1 MRTRKA
7 RRNRPRK
14 ADSTCFAPSGNGQ
27 REPVRIWL
35 LAGIDYII
43 PHRHSLD
50 GSPVELFD
58 TSSPAFRPIAV
69 REAILSLAGQ
79 GETERG
85 AVFTRPEV
93 VSAILDLAEYVPTR
107 PLHEMQL
114 LEPSFGDGCF
124 LFPVVDRLLAS
135 ATAHGVSPYE
145 SARLAP
151 AIRAVE
157 IHPASFAS
165 TREGIHTRLL
175 AWGAAARDADTLCD
189 TWLVRDDFLLT
200 PLSGEFDFV
209 VGNPPYVRQERIP
222 GPLLNEYRRRFSTI
236 YDRADLYVPFIE
248 RGLRL
253 LRTGGRL
260 AFICANRWLKN
271 KYGRPL
277 RELVAEGYHLAH
289 YIDMEGTD
297 AFHSEVIT
305 YPSITIIERGK
316 GTVTR
321 VARRPE
327 VSEASL
333 SRLVGAMLNGGP
345 RTDAR
350 IEDLVGAVR
359 GGDPWLLDES
369 AQLSIVRRLEE
380 SFSTLEE
387 TGCKVGIGVA
397 TGADRV
403 FIGSLGELPVEPER
417 KLPLAMAKDLV
428 DGRVQWSG
436 KGVVN
441 PFEADGSLAR
451 LDRYP
456 RFRAWAEANE
466 ETIGGRHCAQKNPS
480 GWYRTIDRIWPEL
493 TTTPKLLIPDI
504 KGEPTVAFDEGRFY
518 PHHNLYH
525 VTSSTWDLRALATVL
540 RSSVAVLLVASYCIR
555 MAGGFLR
562 FQAQYLR
569 RMRIP
574 RWEAVPEDT
583 RLALI
588 EAAPGD
594 LEGIDKA
601 VFSLYGFSPTEAKL
615 VREFAQETRVK
626 RKTA

>member
-1 MRTRKA
+1 
-7 RRNRPRK
+7 
-14 ADSTCFAPSGNGQ
+14 
-27 REPVRIWL
+27 
-35 LAGIDYII
+35 
-43 PHRHSLD
+43 
-50 GSPVELFD
+50 VELFD
-58 TSSPAFRPIAV
+58 TSSPGFRPLAV
-69 REAILSLAGQ
+69 REAIRSLAGQ

-93 VSAILDLAEYVPTR
+93 VTAILDLAEYAPSR
-107 PLHEMQL
+107 PLHEMRL

-124 LFPVVDRLLAS
+124 LLPVVDRLLAS
-135 ATAHGVSPYE
+135 AAVHGVGPHEAS
-145 SARLAP
+145 RLAL

-157 IHPASFAS
+157 IHPASYTTA
-165 TREGIHTRLL
+165 RACILARLL
-175 AWGAAARDADTLCD
+175 AWGAKAQDADALCD
-189 TWLVRDDFLLT
+189 AWLIRDDFLLA
-200 PLSGEFDFV
+200 PVQGEFDFV

-222 GPLLNEYRRRFSTI
+222 GPLLTEYRRRFSTI

-253 LRTGGRL
+253 LRNGGRL

-277 RELVAEGYHLAH
+277 RELVAKGYHLAH

-297 AFHSEVIT
+297 AFRSEVIT
-305 YPSITIIERGK
+305 YPSITVIERRK

-333 SRLVGAMLNGGP
+333 SRLVGAMLDSGLNTDP
-345 RTDAR
+345 RV
-350 IEDLVGAVR
+350 EDLMGAVR

-369 AQLSIVRRLEE
+369 AQLRVVRRLEE
-380 SFSTLEE
+380 SFPTLEE
-387 TGCKVGIGVA
+387 AGCKVGIGVA
-397 TGADRV
+397 TGADRI
-403 FIGSLGELPVEPER
+403 FIGPLGELPVEPER
-417 KLPLAMAKDLV
+417 RLPLAMARDLV

-441 PFEADGSLAR
+441 PFEADGTLA
-451 LDRYP
+451 LLERYP
-456 RFRAWAEANE
+456 LFRTWAETNAE
-466 ETIGGRHCAQKNPS
+466 AIGGRHCAQKNPS
-480 GWYRTIDRIWPEL
+480 GWYRTIDRIWPDL

-504 KGEPTVAFDEGRFY
+504 KGEPTVAYDEGRFY

-569 RMRIP
+569 RMRVP
-574 RWEAVPEDT
+574 RWDAVPESA
-583 RLALI
+583 RRALS

-594 LEGIDKA
+594 HEGIDRA
-601 VFSLYGFSPTEAKL
+601 AFLLYGLGPAEARL
-615 VREFAQETRVK
+615 VREFALETRVK
-626 RKTA
+626 RKTT